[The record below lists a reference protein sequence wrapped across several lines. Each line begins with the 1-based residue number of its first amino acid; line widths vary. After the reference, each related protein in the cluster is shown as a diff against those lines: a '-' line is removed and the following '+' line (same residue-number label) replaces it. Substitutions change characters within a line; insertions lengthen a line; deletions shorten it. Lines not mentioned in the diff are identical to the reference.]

1 MKFYDPKPLGDG
13 TREILGRVATATLSS
28 QLVKRGLRSTYMQ
41 TPRPLNPKA
50 ARFVGPAYTVRMV
63 PAREDI
69 TELAFITDP
78 EFPHRKA
85 IEAPPPGH
93 VVVFDCRGDTRG
105 GIVGDILVERLRV
118 RGVAGLC
125 TDGAVRDSAAVA
137 QQDFPV
143 FCADVTAPYSM
154 IVHHALDDQQPIACG
169 GVTVLPGD
177 ILVGDIEGVI
187 VIPSP
192 LADEVA
198 EGAAEQEHLESY
210 IFEKVGEGGS
220 INDLYPPGEAA
231 LADYERWRKERGD

>member
-1 MKFYDPKPLGDG
+1 MKFYDPMPIGEE
-13 TREILGRVATATLSS
+13 TRNILGRVATATLSS

-41 TPRPLNPKA
+41 APRPLNPKA

-69 TELAFITDP
+69 TELAFPTDP
-78 EFPHRKA
+78 DFPQRKA
-85 IEAPPPGH
+85 IEATPPGH

-137 QQDFPV
+137 GQDFPV
-143 FCADVTAPYSM
+143 FCAAVTAPYSM
-154 IVHHALDDQQPIACG
+154 IVHHPIDDQQPIACG

-192 LADEVA
+192 LAQEVA
-198 EGAAEQEHLESY
+198 EAAAAQEHLESY

-220 INDLYPPGEAA
+220 INDLYPPNEAA
-231 LADYERWRKERGD
+231 LADYERWRKERGG

>member
-1 MKFYDPKPLGDG
+1 MKFYDPKPLDDG
-13 TREILGRVATATLSS
+13 TRDILGRVATATLSS

-41 TPRPLNPKA
+41 SPRPLNPKA

-69 TELAFITDP
+69 TELAFVTDP
-78 EFPHRKA
+78 DFPHRKA

-118 RGVAGLC
+118 CGVAGLC

-137 QQDFPV
+137 EQDFPV

-154 IVHHALDDQQPIACG
+154 IVHQALDDQQPIACG

-177 ILVGDIEGVI
+177 IMVGDIEGVI

-198 EGAAEQEHLESY
+198 ADAADQEHLESY

-231 LADYERWRKERGD
+231 LADYERWKKERGD

>member
-1 MKFYDPKPLGDG
+1 
-13 TREILGRVATATLSS
+13 
-28 QLVKRGLRSTYMQ
+28 
-41 TPRPLNPKA
+41 
-50 ARFVGPAYTVRMV
+50 
-63 PAREDI
+63 
-69 TELAFITDP
+69 
-78 EFPHRKA
+78 
-85 IEAPPPGH
+85 
-93 VVVFDCRGDTRG
+93 
-105 GIVGDILVERLRV
+105 
-118 RGVAGLC
+118 
-125 TDGAVRDSAAVA
+125 
-137 QQDFPV
+137 
-143 FCADVTAPYSM
+143 M

-210 IFEKVGEGGS
+210 IFEKVAEGGS